1 MKITLNEEMIE
12 EIKNL
17 TGEEWQN
24 ILPEEL
30 EALIWRLIDEIKEQK
45 NKYEELEQDV
55 KDNYNQKT
63 NREIYGSY
71 EDYDN

>member
-1 MKITLNEEMIE
+1 MKITLNEEIIE